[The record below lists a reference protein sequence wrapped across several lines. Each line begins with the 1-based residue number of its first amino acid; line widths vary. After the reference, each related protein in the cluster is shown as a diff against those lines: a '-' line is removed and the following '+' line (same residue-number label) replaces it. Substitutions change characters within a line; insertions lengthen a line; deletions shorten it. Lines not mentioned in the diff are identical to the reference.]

1 MQTITQTNFG
11 RDNQLRVRMWTTM
24 LLLGG
29 VYGLFIWVLW
39 GLGYTPWLVAVGL
52 MVLVQLWLSDK
63 MVLYSMRAKVVSETD
78 APRLHAMVAEL
89 AQGAGIP
96 KPRVAV
102 TQMSAPNAFATGRSV
117 KSATVAVTTGLV
129 DLLDERQLR
138 AVLAHEISH
147 IRTRDV
153 VVMTYASFFSMVAA
167 TLMSWLFWS
176 SLFGGM
182 GRRRNDGSGNA
193 MMVVYLVTIIVWFV
207 SQLLVAA
214 LSRYR
219 EYAADRGAAL
229 LTRRPQDL
237 ASALQRI
244 HGGLS
249 GVPRTDL
256 RKAES
261 ANAFFIMPAVGDGF
275 AAFFSTHPSME
286 RRILRLQEMERQL
299 QLLA

>member
-1 MQTITQTNFG
+1 
-11 RDNQLRVRMWTTM
+11 
-24 LLLGG
+24 
-29 VYGLFIWVLW
+29 
-39 GLGYTPWLVAVGL
+39 
-52 MVLVQLWLSDK
+52 
-63 MVLYSMRAKVVSETD
+63 MRAKVVSESEF
-78 APRLHAMVAEL
+78 PRLHAMVGEL
-89 AQGAGIP
+89 AQAAGIP
-96 KPRVAV
+96 KPKVAV
-102 TQMSAPNAFATGRSV
+102 AQMSAPNAFATGRSV
-117 KSATVAVTTGLV
+117 KGATVAVTSGLM
-129 DLLDERQLR
+129 DLLDERQMR

-182 GRRRNDGSGNA
+182 GRRRNDNSGNV
-193 MMVVYLVTIIVWFV
+193 MMLVYLVTIVVWFV

-219 EYAADRGAAL
+219 EYAADRGAAV
-229 LTRRPQDL
+229 LTREPLAL

-244 HGGLS
+244 HGGLT

-261 ANAFFIMPAVGDGF
+261 ASAFFIMPAVGDGF
-275 AAFFSTHPSME
+275 ASLFSTHPSME
-286 RRILRLQEMERQL
+286 RRVLRLQEMERQL
-299 QLLA
+299 NQRA